1 MPVFAKPLD
10 VYQGYNYKKD
20 KQTHVG
26 YITTLSLFS
35 PAVVIAADT
44 ACKDPTAPG
53 TALQVVSVLSDVHW
67 ATGVTDAIRF
77 QGQVSPGNRQ
87 IMANAL
93 YTTMDTVEV
102 DFQFNIYS
110 YDPVAQKYYLSLTS
124 GGTTLNGILEKN
136 GENLNLQVADDQD
149 MRVQSPINYTFS
161 IGIKPKATAQSMT
174 LATASQQT
182 FTKQWG
188 LTATGS

>member
-1 MPVFAKPLD
+1 MPVFHKPLD

-20 KQTHVG
+20 KVAPVG

-44 ACKDPTAPG
+44 SAKDPTAPG
-53 TALQVVSVLSDVHW
+53 TALPVVSVLSDVHW

-77 QGQVSPGNRQ
+77 AGQISPGNRQ

-102 DFQFNIYS
+102 DFTFNIYM
-110 YDPVAQKYYLSLTS
+110 YDPVAQKYYMALTS
-124 GGTTLNGILEKN
+124 GSTALHGIMEKN
-136 GENLNLQVADDQD
+136 GEELALHVADDPD
-149 MRVQSPINYTFS
+149 TRVQSPINYSFS

-174 LATASQQT
+174 LATASAAT
-182 FTKQWG
+182 FQKQWG
-188 LTATGS
+188 LTAAGS